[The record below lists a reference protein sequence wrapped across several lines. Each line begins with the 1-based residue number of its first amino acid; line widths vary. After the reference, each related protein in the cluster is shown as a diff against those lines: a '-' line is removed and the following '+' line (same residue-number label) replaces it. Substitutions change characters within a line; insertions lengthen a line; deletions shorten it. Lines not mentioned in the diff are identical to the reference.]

1 MWKHE
6 LCIGLLGRTGMTN
19 AEQLALIKK
28 VGFDGYF
35 PVWNEELDLEAL
47 KAEGDRLGL
56 RLQSVH
62 APFGKVDSLWYPNEH
77 TETVMNRLLACF
89 RAAAQVGA
97 PIVVIHPF
105 ITFQRNEATT
115 EGIANYR
122 VLVDAARELGIKLA
136 IENVEGE
143 AYLDA
148 LMEAFKDEPHVG
160 FCWDTGHEM
169 CYNRHRD
176 LLASF
181 GDRLLCTHL
190 NDNLGIKAADGTIT
204 FHDDLHMLPFDGIAD
219 WKYIAQRLD
228 RSGYKGELT
237 FELKW
242 DTALNGSTYPIY
254 NHRDLEDYLTQ
265 AYIRACR
272 VAALRAS
279 NGLA

>member
-1 MWKHE
+1 MWKNE
-6 LCIGLLGRTGMTN
+6 LCIGLLGRTGLTE
-19 AEQLALIKK
+19 EQQLDLIKA

-35 PVWNEELDLEAL
+35 PCWYEGLDLKAL
-47 KAEGDRLGL
+47 VAYGDSLGL

-89 RAAAQVGA
+89 RDSAAAGA

-105 ITFQRNEATT
+105 ITFTRNEATE
-115 EGIANYR
+115 EGIKNYR

-176 LLASF
+176 LLASY
-181 GDRLLCTHL
+181 GNRLFCTHL
-190 NDNLGIKAADGTIT
+190 NDNLGIKSRDGAIT

-219 WKYIAQRLD
+219 WQGIADRLN
-228 RSGYKGELT
+228 RCGYDGPLT
-237 FELKW
+237 FELKR
-242 DTALNGSTYPIY
+242 DTTLNGRNLLIY
-254 NHRDLEDYLTQ
+254 GSVGVEAYLTQ

-272 VAALRAS
+272 VAALLKR
-279 NGLA
+279 

>member
-1 MWKHE
+1 MYKHE
-6 LCIGLLGRTGMTN
+6 LCIGLLGRTGLTE
-19 AEQLALIKK
+19 AQQLALIKK

-35 PVWNEELDLEAL
+35 PVWSEECDLAAI

-56 RLQSVH
+56 KLQSVH
-62 APFGKVDSLWYPNEH
+62 APFSKVNSLWYPNEH
-77 TETVMNRLLACF
+77 TETVMDRLKNCF
-89 RAAAQVGA
+89 RASAAVGA

-105 ITFQRNEATT
+105 ITFTRNEATA

-122 VLVDAARELGIKLA
+122 ILVDEAKKLGLKLA

-148 LMEAFKDEPHVG
+148 LMEAFRDEAHVG

-176 LLASF
+176 LLASY
-181 GDRLLCTHL
+181 GDRLFCTHL
-190 NDNLGIKAADGTIT
+190 NDNLGIKDRGGVIT
-204 FHDDLHMLPFDGIAD
+204 FHDDLHMLPFDGVADWQGIAD
-219 WKYIAQRLD
+219 RLD
-228 RSGYKGELT
+228 RSGYRGELT

-242 DTALNGSTYPIY
+242 DTTLNGSDYRIY
-254 NHRDLEDYLTQ
+254 DHRDVEDYLTQ

-272 VAALRAS
+272 VAALRH
-279 NGLA
+279 GLA

>member
-1 MWKHE
+1 MWKRE
-6 LCIGLLGRTGMTN
+6 LCIGLLGRTGLTDC
-19 AEQLALIKK
+19 EQLELVKK

-35 PVWNEELDLEAL
+35 PQWSEDADLTAVR
-47 KAEGDRLGL
+47 KCGDDLGL

-77 TETVMNRLLACF
+77 TETVMQRLLTCF
-89 RAAAQVGA
+89 RDCAAIGT

-105 ITFQRNEATT
+105 ITFTRNQATD
-115 EGIANYR
+115 EGIENYR
-122 VLVDAARELGIKLA
+122 ILVDAARELGIKLA

-148 LMEAFKDEPHVG
+148 LMEAFKDQPHVG

-176 LLASF
+176 LLADY

-190 NDNLGIKAADGTIT
+190 NDNLGVKSREGVIT

-219 WKYIAQRLD
+219 WQGIADRLV
-228 RSGYKGELT
+228 RSGFEGPLT
-237 FELKW
+237 FELKR
-242 DTALNGSTYPIY
+242 DTVLNGCKLPIY
-254 NHRDLEDYLTQ
+254 GEIGVESYLTH

-272 VAALRAS
+272 VAAL
-279 NGLA
+279 LKE

>member
-1 MWKHE
+1 MWNRE
-6 LCIGLLGRTGMTN
+6 LCIGLLGRAGIPDG
-19 AEQLALIKK
+19 EQLAIIKK
-28 VGFDGYF
+28 VGFDGWF
-35 PVWNEELDLEAL
+35 PLWDENKDLPALCAQGEE
-47 KAEGDRLGL
+47 LGL

-77 TETVMNRLLACF
+77 TDTVMQRLLQCF
-89 RAAAQVGA
+89 RDSAAVGA

-105 ITFQRNEATT
+105 ITFTRNEATA
-115 EGIANYR
+115 EGITNFR
-122 VLVDAARELGIKLA
+122 VLADEADSLGIKLA

-148 LMEAFKDEPHVG
+148 LMEAFRDARHVG

-176 LLASF
+176 LLADY
-181 GDRLLCTHL
+181 GERLLCTHL
-190 NDNLGIKAADGTIT
+190 NDNLGIKDRQGAIT

-219 WKYIAQRLD
+219 WQDIACRLNKCD
-228 RSGYKGELT
+228 YRDALT

-242 DTALNGSTYPIY
+242 DTTLNHCDHRIY
-254 NHRDLEDYLTQ
+254 GNPSLEEYLTQ

-272 VAALRAS
+272 VAALTMEK
-279 NGLA
+279 

>member
-6 LCIGLLGRTGMTN
+6 LCIGLLGRTGLSD
-19 AEQLALIKK
+19 EQQLALIKK

-35 PVWNEELDLEAL
+35 PCWNEALDLAGL

-62 APFGKVDSLWYPNEH
+62 APFGKVDSLWYPDEH
-77 TETVMNRLLACF
+77 TQTVMDRLLACF
-89 RAAAQVGA
+89 RDAAKVGA

-105 ITFQRNEATT
+105 ITFQRNEATA

-122 VLVDAARELGIKLA
+122 VLVDAAGELGIKLA

-148 LMEAFKDEPHVG
+148 LMEAFKDERHVG

-176 LLASF
+176 LLASY
-181 GDRLLCTHL
+181 GDRLFCTHL
-190 NDNLGIKAADGTIT
+190 NDNLGIKDRGGSIT
-204 FHDDLHMLPFDGIAD
+204 FHDDLHLLPFDGIAD
-219 WKYIAQRLD
+219 WENIAHRLD
-228 RSGYKGELT
+228 RCGYDGELT
-237 FELKW
+237 LELKW

-254 NHRDLEDYLTQ
+254 AHRDIEDYLTQ

-272 VAALRAS
+272 VAALRAD
-279 NGLA
+279 GLA